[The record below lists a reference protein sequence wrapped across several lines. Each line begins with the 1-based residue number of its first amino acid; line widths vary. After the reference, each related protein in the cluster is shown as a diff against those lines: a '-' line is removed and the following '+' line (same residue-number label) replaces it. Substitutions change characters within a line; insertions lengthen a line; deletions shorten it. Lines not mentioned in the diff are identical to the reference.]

1 MSFLRR
7 RAGASASTAVPDPEV
22 RDFLRQRADE
32 VGTDLPDLGLTP
44 RHWWGPW
51 RAPQSPAAPLP
62 AANGPFLWALVRG
75 VWPVL
80 LLAVVLTTVNYV
92 TSALIPWAMGSLLDA
107 GLDLGFGRHLLVP
120 SLVFVAMVALM
131 AITNGINQMT
141 EIGLWMGSAM
151 GAARNVGHRVAR
163 SGRAVKKEM
172 PAGDVV
178 TVLMTDADYVG
189 GAFAWFPEI
198 VAAIVSTAVVA
209 VIMLR
214 VSVPL
219 GLLVLIGLPI
229 VIALMT
235 LLIKPLQAK
244 QAVARE
250 EQGTLTT
257 ISTDAV
263 AGLRVLRGIGGE
275 DVYNANYVTQSARV
289 RDAGIRVAS
298 SSAMLSMLRSSAPL
312 VFTALVVGYGALL
325 TFDGRITVG
334 QLVAFFG
341 YTSFLRNPISV
352 ASNSIQQ
359 YTRAWVGVKKMTRV
373 LGIDP
378 LVDDSHVPGASA
390 GTPVDTSGDEGG
402 AVARPTGRP
411 GDGVDWSD
419 ATLFDH
425 RSGVAIH
432 PHRMTALVS
441 QDPDVTAAIAR
452 RLGRVEDTE
461 DPTLEV
467 DADGTDLREVPVD
480 EVRRAVFL
488 SEAEAQ
494 LFAGS
499 LREEVDGP
507 DAEPRR
513 ARGVTELIH
522 REVIEASTRREG
534 ILFRPEHGA
543 DDPQVR
549 RALHVADAHDV
560 VSSLQ
565 GGLDGELAEKG
576 RNLSGGQRQRVAL
589 ARAVHSE
596 APVLVLVEPTS
607 AVDSHTEARIAQR
620 LASERRGRATVVVSA
635 STLVLEHC
643 DEVVLVSPEGTE
655 ITRGTHD
662 SLRRAA
668 EQGDGPALEYRAVV
682 NREAG
687 EQE

>member
-51 RAPQSPAAPLP
+51 RAPQGPAAPLP

-92 TSALIPWAMGSLLDA
+92 TSALIPWAMGNLLDA

-235 LLIKPLQAK
+235 LLIRPLQAK

-250 EQGTLTT
+250 EQGKLTT

-275 DVYNANYVTQSARV
+275 DVYNANYVAQSARV

-373 LGIDP
+373 LGIEP
-378 LVDDSHVPGASA
+378 LVDDSHVPGDPGRADRA
-390 GTPVDTSGDEGG
+390 DEGG
-402 AVARPTGRP
+402 HP
-411 GDGVDWSD
+411 DWPE

-467 DADGTDLREVPVD
+467 DADGTDLRGVPVD

-499 LREEVDGP
+499 LREEVEGP
-507 DAEPRR
+507 DAAPRR

-620 LASERRGRATVVVSA
+620 LAQERRGRTTVVVSA

>member
-51 RAPQSPAAPLP
+51 RAPQGPATPLP

-92 TSALIPWAMGSLLDA
+92 TSALIPWAMGNLLDA
-107 GLDLGFGRHLLVP
+107 GLDLGFGRHLLAP
-120 SLVFVAMVALM
+120 SLVFLAMVAVM

-151 GAARNVGHRVAR
+151 GAARNVGHRVAH

-235 LLIKPLQAK
+235 LLIRPLQAK

-250 EQGTLTT
+250 EQGKLTT

-275 DVYNANYVTQSARV
+275 DVYNANYVAQSARV

-373 LGIDP
+373 LGIEP
-378 LVDDSHVPGASA
+378 LVDDSHVPGDPGRADRA
-390 GTPVDTSGDEGG
+390 DEGG
-402 AVARPTGRP
+402 HP
-411 GDGVDWSD
+411 DWPE

-467 DADGTDLREVPVD
+467 DADGTDLRGVPVD

-499 LREEVDGP
+499 LREEVEGP
-507 DAEPRR
+507 DAAPRR

-620 LASERRGRATVVVSA
+620 LAQERRGRTTVVVSA